1 MVYEDKLLYCLDFLK
16 DRTREEFEEI
26 AAVQNP
32 EIRKAMEKLYE
43 LSADEKVRAEYEM
56 RQKARRDHMWM
67 INSAREDG
75 EAKGRQEGRHEGRH
89 EGKAET
95 ARNLKLLGV
104 SMDLI
109 IKSTGLSQEEIA
121 KL

>member
-1 MVYEDKLLYCLDFLK
+1 
-16 DRTREEFEEI
+16 
-26 AAVQNP
+26 
-32 EIRKAMEKLYE
+32 
-43 LSADEKVRAEYEM
+43 
-56 RQKARRDHMWM
+56 MWM

-75 EAKGRQEGRHEGRH
+75 EAKGRQEGRQ

-95 ARNLKLLGV
+95 ARNLRLLGV